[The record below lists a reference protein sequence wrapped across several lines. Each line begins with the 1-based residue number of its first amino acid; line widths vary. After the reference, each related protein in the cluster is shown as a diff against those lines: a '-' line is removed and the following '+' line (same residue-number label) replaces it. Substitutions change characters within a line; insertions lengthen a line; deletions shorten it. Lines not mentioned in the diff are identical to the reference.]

1 MALTVRDIPD
11 ADAGNEDA
19 RWIGIV
25 NEALT
30 PDHQ

>member
-11 ADAGNEDA
+11 TDAGNEDG
-19 RWIGIV
+19 RCTGIV
-25 NEALT
+25 TEALT

>member
-11 ADAGNEDA
+11 ADVGNDGA
-19 RWIGIV
+19 RCTRIV
-25 NEALT
+25 TEALT